1 MKQKKVIC
9 LISDGLDSPVAT
21 FLLEQKSLHVIGIH
35 FNNQPFVGKAKH
47 VKSNVQ
53 PSEDPIPSKLLFSR
67 QIEPIAYKLVHA
79 FQSQKSFQLY
89 IVPHGEDLAE
99 IIKTSGDEKI
109 TCILCKRLM
118 LKKAEHFANQ
128 VGATLIATG
137 DILGEQASQTIDT
150 LKLIESS
157 LSNTRLI
164 RPNIGL
170 NKEEVIAISRKIGT
184 YQHSELAAKF
194 TCTAV
199 PTKPS
204 TKAADE
210 RIALAEAKLNFD
222 KMIEKS
228 WARATMITISESS
241 SQN

>member
-1 MKQKKVIC
+1 MPKKKVVC

-21 FLLEQKSLHVIGIH
+21 FLLEQKGLHVIGIH
-35 FNNQPFVGKAKH
+35 FSNSPFVGESKR
-47 VKSNVQ
+47 VKIKEQISEDLLT
-53 PSEDPIPSKLLFSR
+53 PSEFHFSQ
-67 QIEPIAYKLVHA
+67 QIEPIAYKLVQA
-79 FQSQKSFQLY
+79 FQSQKSFELY
-89 IVPHGEDLAE
+89 IVPHGEDLGE
-99 IIKTSGDEKI
+99 IIKNSGDEKI

-118 LKKAEHFANQ
+118 LKKAEHLANQ

-150 LKLIESS
+150 LKLIEDS

-170 NKEEVIAISRKIGT
+170 NKEEVITISRKIGT

-204 TKAADE
+204 TKAAEE
-210 RIALAEAKLNFD
+210 RIELAEAKLNFD
-222 KMIEKS
+222 IMIEKS
-228 WARATMITISESS
+228 WAKAIMITIPESS
-241 SQN
+241 S

>member
-1 MKQKKVIC
+1 MPKKVIC

-21 FLLEQKSLHVIGIH
+21 FLLEQKGLHVIGIH
-35 FNNQPFVGKAKH
+35 FNNRPYVGESKYHKNKAQPT
-47 VKSNVQ
+47 
-53 PSEDPIPSKLLFSR
+53 EELLIPNKLLFSQ
-67 QIEPIAYKLVHA
+67 QIEKIAYKLVHA
-79 FQSQKSFQLY
+79 FQSQKSFDLY
-89 IVPHGEDLAE
+89 IVPHGEDLGE
-99 IIKTSGDEKI
+99 IISYSEDEKI
-109 TCILCKRLM
+109 TCVLCKRLM

-137 DILGEQASQTIDT
+137 DILGEQASQTIDN

-170 NKEEVIAISRKIGT
+170 NKEEVIIISRKIGT

-199 PTKPS
+199 PTKPV
-204 TKAADE
+204 TKATDE
-210 RIALAEAKLNFD
+210 RIELAEAKLNFD

-228 WARATMITISESS
+228 WEKALLITVSKSS
-241 SQN
+241 PQN

>member
-1 MKQKKVIC
+1 MQKKKVIC

-21 FLLEQKSLHVIGIH
+21 FLLEQKGLHVIGIH
-35 FNNQPFVGKAKH
+35 FNNKPFVGKSKYHKNKAK
-47 VKSNVQ
+47 
-53 PSEDPIPSKLLFSR
+53 PSEDPIPSKILFSQ

-79 FQSQKSFQLY
+79 FQSQKSFELY
-89 IVPHGEDLAE
+89 IVPHGEDLGE
-99 IIKTSGDEKI
+99 IIKNSGDEKI

-118 LKKAEHFANQ
+118 LKKAEYFANQ

-157 LSNTRLI
+157 LSSTRLI

-204 TKAADE
+204 TRAAEE
-210 RIALAEAKLNFD
+210 RIELAEAKLNFD
-222 KMIEKS
+222 EMIVKS
-228 WARATMITISESS
+228 WAKAVTITISEF
-241 SQN
+241 NDKN